1 MAVTDRSARVAL
13 VGTLDTKGAE
23 YQWMADRL
31 AGHGV
36 AVTVIDT
43 GIREPHGFTGPVD
56 IDQRRVAAAAGR
68 DLEELRGRG
77 DRGIATAAMGEGAAA
92 VLAELLGAGELDGVL
107 ALGGSGGSAIAA
119 RGVRDLPIGLPKLIV
134 STMASGDVSPYVG
147 ASDVTLMYSVVDI
160 AGINQISRE
169 VLGNAAAGIAAMATA
184 RLGRASEPAA
194 DDRPLIGASM
204 FGVTTPAVDAARE
217 RLEELGYEVLVFHAT
232 GSGGRALEAL
242 ARSGLLAGVLDLTTT
257 ELADDLVGGVL
268 SAGPDRLT
276 AAGAS
281 AVPQVV
287 GLGALDMVNFGPRE
301 TVPHEHDDRLFFIHN
316 DTVTLMRT
324 TAAENA
330 ELGRRVGAKLAAA
343 ASPTVLIVPRGG
355 VSALDDEG
363 QPFKDEAADAAL
375 FDAVLA
381 AVAGSAVVVVDDPA
395 NINDPRLARRAADE
409 LHALI
414 GKAE

>member
-1 MAVTDRSARVAL
+1 MAESDRSARVAL

-23 YQWMADRL
+23 YQWMAERL

-36 AVTVIDT
+36 RVTVVDT
-43 GIREPHGFTGPVD
+43 GIREPRGFGGAIGVD
-56 IDQRRVAAAAGR
+56 QYAVAAAAGG
-68 DLEELRGRG
+68 DLEALRSGG
-77 DRGIATAAMGEGAAA
+77 DRGVATAAMGEGAAA
-92 VLAELLGAGELDGVL
+92 VLAGLLADGTLDGVL

-119 RGVRDLPIGLPKLIV
+119 RAVRDLPIGLPKLIV

-169 VLGNAAAGIAAMATA
+169 VLGNAAAGIAAMAEA
-184 RLGRASEPAA
+184 RRSRAAEPTA
-194 DDRPLIGASM
+194 DDRPLVGASM

-232 GSGGRALEAL
+232 GSGGRALEGL

-268 SAGPDRLT
+268 SAGPRRLT
-276 AAGAS
+276 GAGAS

-287 GLGALDMVNFGPRE
+287 SLGALDMVNFGPRDS
-301 TVPHEHDDRLFFIHN
+301 VPPQFADRLFFVHN

-324 TAAENA
+324 TVEENA

-343 ASPTVLIVPRGG
+343 TSPTVLVVPRGG
-355 VSALDDEG
+355 VSALDAEG
-363 QPFKDEAADAAL
+363 QPFRDEAADAAL
-375 FDAVLA
+375 IEAVLA
-381 AVAGSAVVVVDDPA
+381 AVAGSAVVVVDDDA
-395 NINDPRLARRAADE
+395 NINDAGLARRAADE

-414 GKAE
+414 GKVG